1 MREKFTRSMFHM
13 RFNQKFLILFFALS
27 LIAARNA
34 TDFEQPS
41 TIKASLILPPDLL
54 KGPNYQVNEPVSTDG
69 YSYAF
74 TIKSDFGDF
83 QAGSLTE
90 LRARI
95 QEIQS
100 IAQLKEITSGE
111 AFAKA
116 AGSAATKNIRAT
128 ANIIENPEE
137 TIKGIPGGVKRKF
150 ENIGRMIKRG
160 SKKEDQPQTQTQA
173 SNKSSEVAQQI
184 LGVTAAHRK
193 WAEKV
198 GADPYSRNEV
208 LQDELGRLSKYD
220 AAGSLGTNIAKPKV
234 QPFQAIGRVNNL
246 VWGMDPQALQKL
258 NEQRLKEIGADQKL
272 SEQFLNH
279 KSLTVT
285 DVSDILGS
293 LILLKQAADRTELIR
308 SALSSESEEDAYFY
322 RDSAAILEQMQSK
335 GTTVTQLLPNPKI
348 AVALCGKRFVAVIP
362 ADKLY
367 WTQSF
372 AAALTKF
379 TDRHKT
385 NLQISKSKELWL
397 SGSAT
402 DRARKELASRG
413 WTVQEDLLNVKE
425 KTP

>member
-1 MREKFTRSMFHM
+1 MIS
-13 RFNQKFLILFFALS
+13 NQKLLVLFLALS
-27 LIAARNA
+27 LIAARSA
-34 TDFEQPS
+34 TDFEQP
-41 TIKASLILPPDLL
+41 TTLKASSILPPDLL
-54 KGPNYQVNEPVSTDG
+54 KGPNYQVNESVSTDG

-74 TIKSDFGDF
+74 TIKSDYGDF

-116 AGSAATKNIRAT
+116 AGAAATKNIRAT

-150 ENIGRMIKRG
+150 ENVGRMIKRG
-160 SKKEDQPQTQTQA
+160 SKKEDQAETQTEA
-173 SNKSSEVAQQI
+173 SNKSSEIAQQV

-198 GADPYSRNEV
+198 GADPYSRNKI
-208 LQDELGRLSKYD
+208 LQDELGRLAKYD
-220 AAGSLGTNIAKPKV
+220 AAGTLGTNVAKPKV

-258 NEQRLKEIGADQKL
+258 NEQRMKEIGADQKL
-272 SEQFLNH
+272 SAQFLNH
-279 KSLTVT
+279 KSLTLT

-293 LILLKQAADRTELIR
+293 LILLKQAADRIEFIR
-308 SALSSESEEDAYFY
+308 SALSSESEEDALFY
-322 RDSAAILEQMQSK
+322 RDSVAMLEQMQSK
-335 GTTVTQLLPNPKI
+335 GTTITRLLPNPKI

-372 AAALTKF
+372 ATGLTKF

-385 NLQISKSKELWL
+385 NLQNSKSKELWL

-402 DRARKELASRG
+402 DLARKELASRG
-413 WTVQEDLLNVKE
+413 WTVQEDLLNAKE
-425 KTP
+425 KTQ

>member
-1 MREKFTRSMFHM
+1 MI
-13 RFNQKFLILFFALS
+13 FNQKFLILLFALS
-27 LIAARNA
+27 LIAAGSA

-41 TIKASLILPPDLL
+41 TIKASSILPADLL
-54 KGPNYQVNEPVSTDG
+54 KGPHHAVNESVSTDG

-95 QEIQS
+95 QEIES
-100 IAQLKEITSGE
+100 IAQLKEITGGE

-116 AGSAATKNIRAT
+116 AGAAATKNIRAT
-128 ANIIENPEE
+128 ANIIENPQE

-150 ENIGRMIKRG
+150 ENIGRMVKRG
-160 SKKEDQPQTQTQA
+160 SKKEEQPETQTKDSDNS
-173 SNKSSEVAQQI
+173 SNVAQQI
-184 LGVTAAHRK
+184 LGVTAAHRQ
-193 WAEKV
+193 WAQKV
-198 GADPYSRNEV
+198 GADPYSRNKI
-208 LQDELGRLSKYD
+208 LQDELGRLAKYD

-258 NEQRLKEIGADQKL
+258 NEQRIKEIGADQKL

-293 LILLKQAADRTELIR
+293 LILLKQTADRIEFIR
-308 SALSSESEEDAYFY
+308 SALSSESEEDAFFY
-322 RDSAAILEQMQSK
+322 RDSAAMLAEMQSK
-335 GTTVTQLLPNPKI
+335 GTTITRLLPNPKI
-348 AVALCGKRFVAVIP
+348 AVALCGKRFVAIIP
-362 ADKLY
+362 SDKLY

-372 AAALTKF
+372 ATALTKF
-379 TDRHKT
+379 TDRHKK
-385 NLQISKSKELWL
+385 NLQSTQSKELWL
-397 SGSAT
+397 SGSST

-413 WTVQEDLLNVKE
+413 WTVQEDLLNMKE
-425 KTP
+425 KSQ

>member
-1 MREKFTRSMFHM
+1 MI
-13 RFNQKFLILFFALS
+13 FNQRFLILFLGLS
-27 LIAARNA
+27 FVAASA
-34 TDFEQPS
+34 ADFETPS
-41 TIKASLILPPDLL
+41 TIKASSILPSDLL
-54 KGPNYQVNEPVSTDG
+54 KGPNHEVNESVSTDG
-69 YSYAF
+69 YSYGF
-74 TIKSDFGDF
+74 IIKSDFGDF

-116 AGSAATKNIRAT
+116 AGAAATKNIRAT

-160 SKKEDQPQTQTQA
+160 SKKEDQAGTQTQA

-272 SEQFLNH
+272 NAQFLSH
-279 KSLTVT
+279 KSLTLT

-293 LILLKQAADRTELIR
+293 LILLKQAVDRTEFIR
-308 SALSSESEEDAYFY
+308 SALSSESEEDALFY
-322 RDSAAILEQMQSK
+322 RDSAAMLEQMQSK
-335 GTTVTQLLPNPKI
+335 GTTITRFLPNPKI

-362 ADKLY
+362 SDKLY

-372 AAALTKF
+372 ATALTKF

-385 NLQISKSKELWL
+385 NLQNSQSKELWL

-413 WTVQEDLLNVKE
+413 WTVQEDLVNTKE
-425 KTP
+425 KTQ